1 MYIDENASPLAI
13 YVPHDKDS
21 LEVCFGYSL
30 PEQLV
35 TWMITNPVNNVPDT
49 RVDDCIVT
57 VVTGIL
63 ATKSAVAINRILE
76 KNGIIDVTIPNL
88 GPALECAVNADL
100 GVSTPRGTDGLTQP
114 PSPFALDR
122 EPSNPSPSTAF
133 DDADALTGIS
143 TPGSTRSRPPSPSTG
158 CYGGSSST
166 TTTTTRS
173 STRTA
178 HNRSPSPSP
187 RAAASATSGPYRR
200 LLAHVVRA
208 ARATAVLPSLDT
220 ASAVPDTS
228 VLLLSPAASTEDD
241 ERRMF
246 APSAGAWAVT
256 DQEKKLIGAAGELF
270 AFELLRRAIREGGQ
284 GQDLSRE
291 VWQTPIR
298 ALVAAGHAE
307 YAGMAGW
314 PREERADIVIEDDGG
329 DGEAGGPGPAAVLL
343 HLLVEG
349 GYLGAEWAGR
359 TRAPRCYVEVKAT
372 MGPCEAP
379 FFMSDAQYRKVSL
392 PVRSAA

>member
-21 LEVCFGYSL
+21 LEVCFGSSL

-35 TWMITNPVNNVPDT
+35 IWMITNPVNNVPDT
-49 RVDDCIVT
+49 RVDDYIVN

-76 KNGIIDVTIPNL
+76 KNGIIDVTIPSL
-88 GPALECAVNADL
+88 GPELECAADADY
-100 GVSTPRGTDGLTQP
+100 GVSTPRGTGGLTQP
-114 PSPFALDR
+114 PSPFVLDH
-122 EPSNPSPSTAF
+122 EPSNPSPSTTF
-133 DDADALTGIS
+133 DDADAFTGIS
-143 TPGSTRSRPPSPSTG
+143 TPGSTWSRPPSPTTG
-158 CYGGSSST
+158 YYGSSSIT
-166 TTTTTRS
+166 TTATRS

-178 HNRSPSPSP
+178 HDRSASPSP

-228 VLLLSPAASTEDD
+228 TLLLSPTASEEDD
-241 ERRMF
+241 ERHMF
-246 APSAGAWAVT
+246 APSGGAWAVT

-270 AFELLRRAIREGGQ
+270 SFELLRCAIREGGQ
-284 GQDLSRE
+284 GQGLSRE

-329 DGEAGGPGPAAVLL
+329 DGEAGGPGPSAVLL
-343 HLLVEG
+343 RLLMEG

-359 TRAPRCYVEVKAT
+359 ARAPRCYVEVKAT
-372 MGPCEAP
+372 MGPCETP

>member
-1 MYIDENASPLAI
+1 
-13 YVPHDKDS
+13 
-21 LEVCFGYSL
+21 
-30 PEQLV
+30 
-35 TWMITNPVNNVPDT
+35 MITNPVNNVPDT
-49 RVDDCIVT
+49 RVDGYIVT

-88 GPALECAVNADL
+88 GPELECAVNADH
-100 GVSTPRGTDGLTQP
+100 GVSTPRGTGGLTQP
-114 PSPFALDR
+114 PSPSALDR
-122 EPSNPSPSTAF
+122 EPSNPSPS
-133 DDADALTGIS
+133 DDFTGIS
-143 TPGSTRSRPPSPSTG
+143 TPGSTSSRPPSPSTG
-158 CYGGSSST
+158 YYGSSSST
-166 TTTTTRS
+166 TATTRS

-178 HNRSPSPSP
+178 HDRSASPAP

-228 VLLLSPAASTEDD
+228 ALLLSPAASTEDD
-241 ERRMF
+241 ERHMF

-270 AFELLRRAIREGGQ
+270 AFELLRRAVRGGGQGQ

-307 YAGMAGW
+307 YAGMAAW
-314 PREERADIVIEDDGG
+314 PREERADIVIEDDDGG
-329 DGEAGGPGPAAVLL
+329 DGEAAGPGPAAVLL
-343 HLLVEG
+343 RLLVEG

-359 TRAPRCYVEVKAT
+359 ARAPRCYVEVKAT

-392 PVRSAA
+392 PVISAA